1 MGFRP
6 NQRGQVRFPSILNWR
21 LKMGLIEIAVL
32 ISALAGVAVIMEPWN
47 LD

>member
-1 MGFRP
+1 
-6 NQRGQVRFPSILNWR
+6 
-21 LKMGLIEIAVL
+21 MGLILALQSENAIMDLIGIAVL